1 MGVWIGMKRGDLFML
16 PHSQCMAETWAQR
29 GKGYFFKTPRELVK
43 RPFVEITKNKR
54 MKMQKTSHFKPV
66 KAGSNT
72 LKRGPCAPH
81 TACELASAH
90 CDTTLRFLNVP
101 EPGLNTDA
109 LCLLLER
116 MLSRLIYCT

>member
-1 MGVWIGMKRGDLFML
+1 
-16 PHSQCMAETWAQR
+16 
-29 GKGYFFKTPRELVK
+29 
-43 RPFVEITKNKR
+43 

-66 KAGSNT
+66 RAGLKT

-90 CDTTLRFLNVP
+90 CDTTLRFPNMP
-101 EPGLNTDA
+101 ELNTDA

-116 MLSRLIYCT
+116 MLSRLLFTVLKNVCLVSFSVAFL